1 MSEAGHRL
9 RIFSVG
15 IWSAVEGL
23 GLPWTASGHH
33 RTRPVGRLIFASRA
47 LRLATT
53 SASTRSCG
61 CAASSPASP
70 ADRSQRSNHRA
81 DPPALSTLN
90 AAISSRA
97 MVMSVIA
104 AMRVGLTP
112 LTVRLAQITPNDI
125 DALHQRCLP
134 FSNAYLEVGVRPQ
147 LPRG

>member
-1 MSEAGHRL
+1 
-9 RIFSVG
+9 
-15 IWSAVEGL
+15 
-23 GLPWTASGHH
+23 
-33 RTRPVGRLIFASRA
+33 
-47 LRLATT
+47 
-53 SASTRSCG
+53 
-61 CAASSPASP
+61 
-70 ADRSQRSNHRA
+70 
-81 DPPALSTLN
+81 LN